1 MCSAFGSNRI
11 EHMQPIEKIVSRSRP
26 LEGIVALNVDGS
38 VFSNVSVGGFR
49 GLIRDHRGDFLHG
62 YYGSSGGSCV
72 LFMPRSQVFF
82 IDSNC
87 VGISVIERLH
97 ASQMQLM

>member
-1 MCSAFGSNRI
+1 MQLVCNPFLFSTMCSAFGSNRI

-38 VFSNVSVGGFR
+38 VFSNVGIGGFR

-72 LFMPRSQVFF
+72 IHAMILSLFH
-82 IDSNC
+82 
-87 VGISVIERLH
+87 GL
-97 ASQMQLM
+97 